1 MKIKL
6 NDLAKAAGFKGIGE
20 VAEYSSVTTQTLRNL
35 FKNDP
40 LKFRTTIQGAAI
52 NKLNEA
58 LRGVGE

>member
-1 MKIKL
+1 MRYQL
-6 NDLAKAAGFKGIGE
+6 NDLCKKAGFAGIGE

-52 NKLNEA
+52 NKLN
-58 LRGVGE
+58 

>member
-1 MKIKL
+1 MRYQL
-6 NDLAKAAGFKGIGE
+6 NDLCKKAGFAGIGE

-58 LRGVGE
+58 LRGIE